1 MASQPSKANVAAEYD
16 SGIKN
21 FPGTSRNITF
31 DPGTGTMIELARE
44 EDRTRF
50 FDRFT
55 KGGQPVYVISATN
68 NTSGDFS
75 EVTREAYI
83 ALRMEGRRA
92 LLGQWTDPDGHR
104 FRDTSFVVSGIGRRE
119 ALTYKSLYDQ
129 QEILEVERDGVRSI

>member
-1 MASQPSKANVAAEYD
+1 MASRTSKADAATEYD

-21 FPGTSRNITF
+21 FPSTNRNITF

-55 KGGQPVYVISATN
+55 KGGQPIYVIGATS

-83 ALRMEGRRA
+83 ALRMGGRRA

-129 QEILEVERDGVRSI
+129 KEILEVKRDSFHPI